1 MWEHPVTFRLGRRD
15 VIGAWLACF
24 AFGVACF
31 ALLAV
36 AAPVRGGPPAALID
50 PGPIST
56 VAAAEPYRQR
66 RC

>member
-1 MWEHPVTFRLGRRD
+1 MWEHPVTFWLGRRD

-36 AAPVRGGPPAALID
+36 AAPERGGPPAALIN
-50 PGPIST
+50 PGPIGT
-56 VAAAEPYRQR
+56 VAAAAYPRG

>member
-1 MWEHPVTFRLGRRD
+1 MSDHPAASAWGRRD

-36 AAPVRGGPPAALID
+36 AAPERGGPPAALIN
-50 PGPIST
+50 PGPIAT
-56 VAAAEPYRQR
+56 VAAAAYRQG